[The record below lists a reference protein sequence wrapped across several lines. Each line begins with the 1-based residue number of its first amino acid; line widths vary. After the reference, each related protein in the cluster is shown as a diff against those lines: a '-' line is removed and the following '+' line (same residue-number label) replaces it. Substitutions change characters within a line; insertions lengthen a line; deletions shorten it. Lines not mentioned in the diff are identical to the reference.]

1 MLRIS
6 ELDGAGEATLLRIEG
21 DLIGLWVDEV
31 RKACAPF
38 LRNGHHLT
46 LDLAE
51 VALTDRRAIALLKE
65 LVASQVALV
74 NCSAFLSEQL
84 REEKHQQPSE

>member
-6 ELDGAGEATLLRIEG
+6 ELGGPGEATLLRIEG
-21 DLIGLWVDEV
+21 DLIGVWVDEV

-38 LRNGHHLT
+38 LRNGHRLT
-46 LDLAE
+46 LDLADI
-51 VALTDRRAIALLKE
+51 ALTDRSAIALLKE
-65 LVASQVALV
+65 LLDSQVALV

-84 REEKHQQPSE
+84 RGDKHQQPGE